1 MFSHLPKGTRRK
13 WYKNGVRTL
22 ILILAAIVAVVG
34 GNVLQIVLAFIG
46 AFCCAPLALF
56 FPALMHM
63 TIVGGGPW
71 QTALNTFMM
80 VFGFSVF
87 LLSTGVCIL
96 NVIGKFGG

>member
-22 ILILAAIVAVVG
+22 ILIIAALLAIVG

-56 FPALMHM
+56 FPAMMHM
-63 TIVGGGPW
+63 TIVGGSTW
-71 QTALNTFMM
+71 RMLLNYFLMLLGAA
-80 VFGFSVF
+80 VFV
-87 LLSTGVCIL
+87 LSTSVSIKSAIDKVVG
-96 NVIGKFGG
+96 